1 MEQLIEIKQ
10 ISKVYGKT
18 RVLNKLNFTM
28 QNGIYGL
35 IGPNGAGKSTLIKII
50 STLEKMDEGIVLY
63 NGKSIQT
70 MNAEY
75 YTKIGLMPQNH
86 TGYDDFVALQFLYYM
101 ATLKGMKKEDA
112 DKQINLIIKQVGL
125 EKDIKKKIK
134 EYSGGMRQRLMFA
147 QAMLNNPSILILD
160 EPTAG
165 LDPLERIKLRN
176 YIAQSAQDKIVIIAT
191 HVMQDIESIA
201 SQLIFLKEGNLLF
214 KGSSNELLKSLEN
227 KVHEKVIDEK
237 ELAYYQKNYQVSR
250 MVRLNKQLLIR
261 YIGEDNSDAVL
272 ANLEDAYL
280 YHLG

>member
-1 MEQLIEIKQ
+1 MKQLIELNNV
-10 ISKVYGKT
+10 SKIYGKNK
-18 RVLNKLNFTM
+18 VLHELSFSMT
-28 QNGIYGL
+28 NGIYGL

-50 STLEKMDEGIVLY
+50 STLIKMDEGTILY
-63 NGKSIQT
+63 NGNSIHS
-70 MNAEY
+70 MKAEF

-86 TGYDDFVALQFLYYM
+86 TGYDNFVALQFLYYM
-101 ATLKGMKKEDA
+101 ATLKGMKKEQA
-112 DKQINLIIKQVGL
+112 DYQINVLIKQVGL

-147 QAMLNNPSILILD
+147 QAMLNDPSILILD

-176 YIAQSAQDKIVIIAT
+176 FISQSAQEKIVIIAT

-201 SQLIFLKEGNLLF
+201 NELIFLKEGNLLF
-214 KGSSNELLKSLEN
+214 KGSSSELLKSLEG
-227 KVHEKVIDEK
+227 KVHEKIIDDK
-237 ELAYYQKNYQVSR
+237 ELIAYQMKYKVSR
-250 MVRLNKQLLIR
+250 MIRLKEQLLIR
-261 YIGEDNSDAVL
+261 YIGEDSESGIL

>member
-10 ISKVYGKT
+10 ISKIYGKI
-18 RVLNKLNFTM
+18 RVLNNLNFSM

-35 IGPNGAGKSTLIKII
+35 IGPNGAGKSTLIKILT
-50 STLEKMDEGIVLY
+50 TLIKMDKGIVLY
-63 NGKSIQT
+63 NGKSIQS
-70 MNAEY
+70 MKAKY

-201 SQLIFLKEGNLLF
+201 NQLIFLKEGNLLF

-237 ELAYYQKNYQVSR
+237 DLAYYQKNYKVSR

-261 YIGEDNSDAVL
+261 YIGEDDSDAVL